1 MPFTLHTIKKCVT
14 TPMSVLNYYFENKAY
29 DSKGIDI
36 NEQIIQK
43 NCGNS
48 LGKIFVESRNLD
60 YHSYKS
66 SLLI

>member
-1 MPFTLHTIKKCVT
+1 
-14 TPMSVLNYYFENKAY
+14 MSVSNYYFENKAY

-48 LGKIFVESRNLD
+48 LGKIYVESRNLVC
-60 YHSYKS
+60 YCYKS
-66 SLLI
+66 SAFGMHKDWNLNNSTKPTM

>member
-1 MPFTLHTIKKCVT
+1 
-14 TPMSVLNYYFENKAY
+14 MSVLNYYFENKAY

-36 NEQIIQK
+36 DEQTIQK
-43 NCGNS
+43 ICGNS
-48 LGKIFVESRNLD
+48 LGKIYVESRNLD